1 MTLTE
6 LINSARRAQYA
17 RAKEI
22 LKKNP
27 EMTKK
32 EALRRAGKTNIYQE
46 VRGSSWERGHVEDA
60 WVSLHPCKCCDS
72 SGYFY
77 ENAFKINV
85 CSED

>member
-32 EALRRAGKTNIYQE
+32 EALRRAGKTSLYQE
-46 VRGSSWERGHVEDA
+46 VRGSYYEGNHVEYA
-60 WVSLHPCKCCDS
+60 WVSFHPFRCYDH

-77 ENAFKINV
+77 ENALKINV